1 LLSFIGVGL
10 EQSPTLEAIELLKE
24 CDIIYYE
31 TYTSPVINSDVFKT
45 LSDWIV
51 QGNKKEIETVKRE
64 FVEDG
69 RHILQEASK
78 SKVALVCSGDPLV
91 ATTHQD
97 LRVRAIRQGIETRVL
112 HGSSII
118 CAIGGELGLS
128 SYSFG
133 KTVTMTR
140 SPMQYTAYL
149 TIHQNLL
156 RGLHTILLL
165 EWDES
170 SNFFLSPKDAIANLT
185 EAEKDLKYGI
195 ITSETLI
202 LAISRIGQKRSNPRI
217 TCSNFSEAQSVSDF
231 GLPPITLVI
240 PGKLHFT
247 EIEAL
252 SVITK
257 KSEDYF
263 VDNSKNIQ
271 RLGQTM
277 LAKYSQ
283 KTLAALKRARDAA
296 SKKDSAER
304 GRKYESVFE
313 NVELYTSDSLR
324 FLNEGKEE
332 LAILSIGYAEG
343 LLDSLRFSGELEFEW

>member
-1 LLSFIGVGL
+1 MLSFIGVGL
-10 EQSPTLEAIELLKE
+10 EQSPTLEAIEILKE
-24 CDIIYYE
+24 CDMTYWE
-31 TYTSPVINSDVFKT
+31 NYTSPVINQDLIQI
-45 LSDWIV
+45 LSNSI
-51 QGNKKEIETVKRE
+51 GEGKKKIEVVKRE

-69 RHILQEASK
+69 RQILEQAAK

-97 LRVRAIRQGIETRVL
+97 LRIRAIRAGIETKIV
-112 HGSSII
+112 HGSSIL

-133 KTVTMTR
+133 KTVTLTK

-149 TIHQNLL
+149 TIYQNLI
-156 RGLHTILLL
+156 RGLHTTLLL
-165 EWDES
+165 EWDEK
-170 SNFFLSPKDAIANLT
+170 SNFFLSPKDAIASLI
-185 EAEKDLKYGI
+185 EAEKDLKYNI
-195 ITSETLI
+195 ITNDTLL
-202 LAISRIGQKRSNPRI
+202 LAVSRIGERTQSPRI
-217 TCSNFSEAQSVSDF
+217 SCCNFFEVQSMSDF
-231 GLPPITLVI
+231 GPPPITLVL

-252 SVITK
+252 SSITGK
-257 KSEDYF
+257 KESYF
-263 VDNSKNIQ
+263 KDNSKNIQ
-271 RLGQTM
+271 RLSQTM

-283 KTLAALKRARDAA
+283 KTLVALKRAKDAA
-296 SKKDSAER
+296 SKIENGEGSK
-304 GRKYESVFE
+304 KYESVFE
-313 NVELYTSDSLR
+313 NVELYTSDALR

>member
-24 CDIIYYE
+24 CDRIYWE
-31 TYTSPVINSDVFKT
+31 NYTSPVINRDLFQN
-45 LSDWIV
+45 LSGSI
-51 QGNKKEIETVKRE
+51 GEEKKIELVKRDL
-64 FVEDG
+64 VEDG
-69 RHILQEASK
+69 RQILEQAAR

-97 LRVRAIRQGIETRVL
+97 LRTRAIRAGIETRVL
-112 HGSSII
+112 HGSSIL

-133 KTVTMTR
+133 KSVTLTR

-149 TIHQNLL
+149 TIYQNLL
-156 RGLHTILLL
+156 RGLHTTLLL
-165 EWDES
+165 EWDEK
-170 SNFFLSPKDAIANLT
+170 SNFFLSPKDAITSLID
-185 EAEKDLKYGI
+185 AEKDLKYDV
-195 ITSETLI
+195 ITNDTLL
-202 LAISRIGQKRSNPRI
+202 LAISRIGEKTTSPRI
-217 TCSNFSEAQSVSDF
+217 SCCNFAESETLPDF
-231 GLPPITLVI
+231 GSPPITLVL

-252 SVITK
+252 SAITRK
-257 KSEDYF
+257 NESCFK
-263 VDNSKNIQ
+263 DNSKNIQ
-271 RLGQTM
+271 RLARTM

-283 KTLAALKRARDAA
+283 KTLAALKRAKNAA
-296 SKKDSAER
+296 DKKADSERSK
-304 GRKYESVFE
+304 KYESVFE
-313 NVELYTSDSLR
+313 NVELYTSDALR

-343 LLDSLRFSGELEFEW
+343 LLDSLRFTGELDFEW